1 MTVDYEDAQ
10 GKMAAPN
17 GYLLF
22 NSFPNVTNLAKAN
35 VQVLSVSSVYFSDES
50 QWTVDVTLSADR
62 PAAFV
67 WVDTKSDRPGRFSDN
82 AFLMSVSTKT
92 ISFYSKVAISN
103 VNVPEL
109 AADLRVL
116 HLADI
121 IL

>member
-1 MTVDYEDAQ
+1 M
-10 GKMAAPN
+10 
-17 GYLLF
+17 
-22 NSFPNVTNLAKAN
+22 
-35 VQVLSVSSVYFSDES
+35 
-50 QWTVDVTLSADR
+50 TVDVTLSADR

-67 WVDTKSDRPGRFSDN
+67 WVDTKSDRLGRFSDN
-82 AFLMSVSTKT
+82 AFLMSVSTEN